1 MNDAVG
7 SEHIVTRCGRES
19 GRLRAVRFVRRAFC
33 ASIRSPASWAP
44 PNSSTERYTYFDNG
58 NLFTRLKRGTG
69 VPAQT
74 LTYSYDAADQLLSI
88 TNPSDA
94 ANYPQSYA
102 YDPAGNLTS
111 STSGTPAVNRP
122 FTYNNLNE
130 RITDAG
136 IAQRFDAN
144 GNLSG
149 RMGFTLTWDA
159 EDRVKSISY
168 NGTQNRVE
176 YDYGEGRRARI
187 RLLQSGV
194 TTAEYLYVWDRLQV
208 IEKRDSGLPSFP
220 VAMYFPQGERKFLSG
235 TYINYFYL
243 KDRLGS
249 VRGALKSRHR

>member
-1 MNDAVG
+1 MRSRVR
-7 SEHIVTRCGRES
+7 STSRREVCPPS
-19 GRLRAVRFVRRAFC
+19 VLRLNTLARKLGTTELFF
-33 ASIRSPASWAP
+33 
-44 PNSSTERYTYFDNG
+44 ERYTYFDNG

-176 YDYGEGRRARI
+176 YDYDGEGHRARI

-249 VRGALKSRHR
+249 VGGALKSGHR